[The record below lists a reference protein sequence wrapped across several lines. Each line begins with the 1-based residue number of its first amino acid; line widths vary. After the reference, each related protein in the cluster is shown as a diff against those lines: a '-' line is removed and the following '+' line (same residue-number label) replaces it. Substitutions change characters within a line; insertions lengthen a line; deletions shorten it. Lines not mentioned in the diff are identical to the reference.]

1 MKKFLILVSVV
12 ALAGCSSSNKEKPAA
27 PPTSA
32 PTKTK
37 AIAPPSANADHVGVV
52 AAGRTSVVVAK
63 VDARVEKVYV
73 RMGTWI
79 EKGAPIAKLDDES
92 LRPLAISARGSVD
105 AARAAYRGASISV
118 ADARRRLRVERSLFN
133 KGVTAKETVNTAQA
147 DVSRASAAAAQA
159 LAGLKSAEAEAQRV
173 EQLLTDATLRSPM
186 SGLVSVLRTTEG
198 QMVGNGQT
206 IVRIVDPKEVKIRF
220 AVRSEQAKDLAVGKV
235 ISFKS
240 NEHQYRAVVRE
251 VAPELEPPLQLIVAE
266 ADLQVGAAPLPRPG
280 LVGTVSLGGS

>member
-1 MKKFLILVSVV
+1 
-12 ALAGCSSSNKEKPAA
+12 
-27 PPTSA
+27 
-32 PTKTK
+32 
-37 AIAPPSANADHVGVV
+37 
-52 AAGRTSVVVAK
+52 
-63 VDARVEKVYV
+63 
-73 RMGTWI
+73 MGTWI